1 MEPPLLPPS
10 PPSRGTKR
18 SASGEPL
25 IGKNRIS
32 SLYKPEIVSIFI
44 YEEDDKADKEDEDA
58 TTKEREMIE
67 YQVPRG
73 LIRASSEYFDKA
85 FGDDFEEGKTRK
97 IVLADVLPWVF
108 ECFIGWLYTQK
119 VFWEYQATGKH
130 GDGTRSQPF
139 IINQLWETDHFIENT
154 GTPEADL
161 LDSVNWD
168 WGSLFE
174 LYAFAD
180 KYNTMRLRTA
190 TMDAICTKTFQTK
203 PYAFSV
209 PDFGAC
215 AKLFEELP
223 DSSPL
228 SRFLVD
234 VLTHLIRPPRVEN
247 NDEEH
252 EPLLALP
259 PRILSRLLAR
269 NMQMLSCARCEKC
282 RVGNACDSYDH
293 FDIKT
298 TAPPYT
304 SGFCSYH
311 VHDCE
316 EERLACQ
323 ARWERITTDKGK
335 DM

>member
-119 VFWEYQATGKH
+119 VFWEYQAT
-130 GDGTRSQPF
+130 
-139 IINQLWETDHFIENT
+139 
-154 GTPEADL
+154 
-161 LDSVNWD
+161 
-168 WGSLFE
+168 
-174 LYAFAD
+174 
-180 KYNTMRLRTA
+180 
-190 TMDAICTKTFQTK
+190 
-203 PYAFSV
+203 
-209 PDFGAC
+209 
-215 AKLFEELP
+215 
-223 DSSPL
+223 
-228 SRFLVD
+228 
-234 VLTHLIRPPRVEN
+234 
-247 NDEEH
+247 
-252 EPLLALP
+252 
-259 PRILSRLLAR
+259 
-269 NMQMLSCARCEKC
+269 
-282 RVGNACDSYDH
+282 
-293 FDIKT
+293 
-298 TAPPYT
+298 
-304 SGFCSYH
+304 
-311 VHDCE
+311 
-316 EERLACQ
+316 
-323 ARWERITTDKGK
+323 
-335 DM
+335 